1 MMLRCAIVDDEPLAL
16 SLLESY
22 VNKTPFLQLA
32 GKYSSAVQAMKELP
46 GEEVDLLF
54 LDIQMP
60 ELNGLEFSKMVD
72 PHTRIV
78 FTTAFGQYAID
89 GYRVNALDYLLK
101 PIDADDIRKALDK
114 LSRLQSTAVEKEAID
129 YSAVMQAL
137 KRVEG
142 YKTHFLIPMKGDK
155 LLPVSVDMILF
166 FYIADGNVKAV
177 MTDGKEYLFTQT
189 LDELADSLDPALFFR
204 INRQYLISRKAVQD
218 IDLWFN
224 GRLAINLIVPTLD
237 RILVSKARVP
247 DFKTW
252 FTS

>member
-1 MMLRCAIVDDEPLAL
+1 MKALIIEDEKAAVRNLMAL
-16 SLLESY
+16 L
-22 VNKTPFLQLA
+22 
-32 GKYSSAVQAMKELP
+32 G
-46 GEEVDLLF
+46 EVDPDIEVIDVLDSITDSVEWFQSHPMPELIF
-54 LDIQMP
+54 LDIHLADGSAF
-60 ELNGLEFSKMVD
+60 EIFGHVD
-72 PHTRIV
+72 ISCPII
-78 FTTAFGQYAID
+78 FTTAYDEYALKAFK
-89 GYRVNALDYLLK
+89 VNSVDYLLK

-142 YKTHFLIPMKGDK
+142 YKTPFLITVKGEK

>member
-1 MMLRCAIVDDEPLAL
+1 MKCIAIDDEPLAL
-16 SLLESY
+16 TQLSDYISQ
-22 VNKTPFLQLA
+22 VPFLSLVKSCQDA
-32 GKYSSAVQAMKELP
+32 FEAMKILSE
-46 GEEVDLLF
+46 EEVDLIF
-54 LDIQMP
+54 VDINMP
-60 ELNGLEFSKMVD
+60 DLNGLDFIRSLVNR
-72 PHTRIV
+72 PLVI
-78 FTTAFGQYAID
+78 FTTAYSEYAVEGFKLD
-89 GYRVNALDYLLK
+89 AVDYLLK